1 MKKQVVL
8 LLVCTFLG
16 MHGHAQELNTTVRIN
31 HNQIQGTDASIF
43 DNLQQTLQQFINER
57 QWTHLQFQRN

>member
-8 LLVCTFLG
+8 LLVCIFLG
-16 MHGHAQELNTTVRIN
+16 MHGHAQELNATVRIN

-57 QWTHLQFQRN
+57 QKRAYNL